1 MGTDGAGVENS
12 DFVLYVSANSTGK
25 CMQASS
31 GTGGQLIAFA
41 AHCQQE
47 AALDR

>member
-1 MGTDGAGVENS
+1 MGTDGPGVENA

-25 CMQASS
+25 CMQASA
-31 GTGGQLIAFA
+31 TGGQLIAFA
-41 AHCQQE
+41 GHCQQE